1 MFFSAQM
8 GLSMML
14 VWQQLLTDAV
24 NAPLILMSV
33 ISASK
38 CNLRWQTCLPWF
50 DLSCNLW
57 R

>member
-8 GLSMML
+8 DLSMMF
-14 VWQQLLTDAV
+14 VWQQQLTDPLDAL
-24 NAPLILMSV
+24 LILMSV

-38 CNLRWQTCLPWF
+38 CTLRWQTCLPWF